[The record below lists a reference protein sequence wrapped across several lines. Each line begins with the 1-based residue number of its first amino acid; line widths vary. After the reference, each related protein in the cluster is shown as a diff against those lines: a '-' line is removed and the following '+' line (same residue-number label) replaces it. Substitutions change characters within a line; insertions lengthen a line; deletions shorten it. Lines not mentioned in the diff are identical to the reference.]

1 MYGVFHAGYGSSHN
15 PYGWRESLFAVGIPA
30 GEPSVSLLS
39 KRGDF
44 LYNTRVMKSL
54 NEDLKT
60 GQFKQ
65 IYLLCGEEGYLK
77 KQYKERF
84 VKAMLPEGDTMNY
97 AYYEGKN
104 TDIKEVIDLA
114 ETLPF
119 FAERRLIVFENT
131 GFFKSS
137 GSELADYIGEM
148 PPTTYFIFIENE
160 VDKRS
165 RLYKAVKSK
174 GHIVELGIQDEAT
187 LRKWVAGLVRKE
199 NKEMSQADIAYFLNK
214 VGTDM
219 ENITGE
225 LEKLFCYAMDRDT
238 LTRADVDA
246 VCVTQITNHIFEM
259 VNAVAEQNQKKALDL
274 YYDLLALKE
283 PPMRILFLM
292 TREYR
297 LLFHVKALAEQ
308 GYGRKEIA
316 SKAGIHP
323 FAAGRYLDQAKR
335 FRLGELRSIMEE
347 GAQIEQRV
355 KTGLLTDSLAVELF
369 IVRQSGKKA

>member
-1 MYGVFHAGYGSSHN
+1 
-15 PYGWRESLFAVGIPA
+15 
-30 GEPSVSLLS
+30 
-39 KRGDF
+39 
-44 LYNTRVMKSL
+44 MKSL

-187 LRKWVAGLVRKE
+187 LRKWVAGLVMKE

>member
-1 MYGVFHAGYGSSHN
+1 
-15 PYGWRESLFAVGIPA
+15 
-30 GEPSVSLLS
+30 
-39 KRGDF
+39 
-44 LYNTRVMKSL
+44 MKSL

-316 SKAGIHP
+316 SKTGIHP